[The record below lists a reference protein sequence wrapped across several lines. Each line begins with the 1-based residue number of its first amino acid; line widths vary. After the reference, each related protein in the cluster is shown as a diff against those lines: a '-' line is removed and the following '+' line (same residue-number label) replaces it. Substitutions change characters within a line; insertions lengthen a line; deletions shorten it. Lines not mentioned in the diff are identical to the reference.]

1 PVLPPL
7 LPPVLPPLLP
17 PVLPPLLPIGPLG
30 PLAAPSAVPSA
41 TPPPGCGIGATC
53 HVLLAATFAP
63 SPILVGPCPRP
74 IVNCVELTVTGS
86 FTVLGAIRGLARG
99 SGRVLAMPVAGRGPA
114 AAGTRRVPCAAAD
127 ATGTATC
134 QGAVAEP
141 NVVPLPG
148 GLVSVTV
155 SAAATATATATVGAA
170 PTGTA

>member
-1 PVLPPL
+1 PPVLPLLPPL
-7 LPPVLPPLLP
+7 LPPILPPL
-17 PVLPPLLPIGPLG
+17 PPLGPPG
-30 PLAAPSAVPSA
+30 PLAAPSAIPSA

-63 SPILVGPCPRP
+63 AAILVGPCPRP
-74 IVNCVELTVTGS
+74 IVNCVELTTTGS
-86 FTVLGAIRGLARG
+86 FTVLGTIRGLAPG
-99 SGRVLAMPVAGRGPA
+99 SAPVLVIPVAGPGPT
-114 AAGTRRVPCAAAD
+114 AAGTRRVSCGAAD

-155 SAAATATATATVGAA
+155 LAAATVTATATV
-170 PTGTA
+170 

>member
-63 SPILVGPCPRP
+63 APILVGPCPRP
-74 IVNCVELTVTGS
+74 IVNCVELTTTGS
-86 FTVLGAIRGLARG
+86 FAVLGPIRGLAPG
-99 SGRVLAMPVAGRGPA
+99 AVPVLGIPGAGRAPPPPA
-114 AAGTRRVPCAAAD
+114 P
-127 ATGTATC
+127 
-134 QGAVAEP
+134 P
-141 NVVPLPG
+141 P
-148 GLVSVTV
+148 
-155 SAAATATATATVGAA
+155 
-170 PTGTA
+170 